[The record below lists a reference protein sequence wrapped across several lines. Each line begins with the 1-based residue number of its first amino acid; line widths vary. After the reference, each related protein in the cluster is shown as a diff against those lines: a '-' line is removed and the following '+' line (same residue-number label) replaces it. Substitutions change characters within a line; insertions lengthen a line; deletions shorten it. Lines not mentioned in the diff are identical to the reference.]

1 MSDRMSKSAEIIT
14 SIEQQKEVYKALK
27 NNQEALERWEGMM
40 RIVGMTDEN
49 IALIKLEKS

>member
-49 IALIKLEKS
+49 IALIKREKS